1 MIQENYAVHNKVEP
15 FENIIQENKK
25 VQKHHA
31 FYSILI
37 FGYKLIFIIL
47 FFIFVSNHDVSR
59 KTIYRE
65 YK

>member
-1 MIQENYAVHNKVEP
+1 MMIQENCTVQIKHDP
-15 FENIIQENKK
+15 PENIIQENKK

-37 FGYKLIFIIL
+37 FGYKLIFSIL

-65 YK
+65 